1 MGKIVNALTFAA
13 GFAAA
18 STAQADGFPNPFC
31 TVDDKGGATVYS
43 RVEAGEFRPEVRSK
57 GAVKRE
63 VGWGEQAQSAWS
75 NWRNN
80 TNKPIVATP
89 VPGLSETYRATTDM
103 YVVGARKGLNWVEE
117 YGGGITVNISN
128 WRLNEPKGTCVI
140 GSTVSGEG
148 GETMPIQSLKRMPR
162 LNLE

>member
-1 MGKIVNALTFAA
+1 MGKIINALTFAA

-31 TVDDKGGATVYS
+31 TVDAKGVATVYT
-43 RVEAGEFRPEVRSK
+43 RVEAGEFRPEVRSQ

-63 VGWGEQAQSAWS
+63 VGWTEKTQSAWS

-80 TNKPIVATP
+80 TNKPIVTTP
-89 VPGLSETYRATTDM
+89 VAGLSETYRATTDM
-103 YVVGARKGLNWVEE
+103 YVVGAAKGQNWVEE

-140 GSTVSGEG
+140 GSLVSGEG
-148 GETMPIQSLKRMPR
+148 GETMPIQSLNNMPR
-162 LNLE
+162 LYLQ